1 MSPGHLNFVKVV
13 CYFSPVSYNMC
24 FFFSLPSQQ
33 CVFLWGV
40 LILLLHWACPLWKT
54 RPDRRIPGRLP
65 PRPGTRQTQDVEEP
79 VETLL
84 PQTQEG
90 RVRDSC
96 CSQADTLRGF
106 SKVLQVQV
114 SEDIYHT
121 DCTVSNQGQYH
132 ENRWN
137 FGGTDKKNI
146 YIWTRCCLFERWEV
160 DPDYCEEV
168 KQTPPYDSGTR
179 LLDIMDM
186 TIFDFL
192 MGEQATGFLVSRW
205 C

>member
-1 MSPGHLNFVKVV
+1 M
-13 CYFSPVSYNMC
+13 
-24 FFFSLPSQQ
+24 
-33 CVFLWGV
+33 FLWGV
-40 LILLLHWACPLWKT
+40 LILLLHWARPVWKT

-65 PRPGTRQTQDVEEP
+65 PRPGTCQTQDVEEP

-90 RVRDSC
+90 RVRDSH

-106 SKVLQVQV
+106 SVKACRSRCQRTFITLTVLSVIR
-114 SEDIYHT
+114 E
-121 DCTVSNQGQYH
+121 QYH

-137 FGGTDKKNI
+137 SGCTAKEKK
-146 YIWTRCCLFERWEV
+146 WTRRCLFERWEV

-192 MGEQATGFLVSRW
+192 MGEQTTGFFISRW
-205 C
+205 R